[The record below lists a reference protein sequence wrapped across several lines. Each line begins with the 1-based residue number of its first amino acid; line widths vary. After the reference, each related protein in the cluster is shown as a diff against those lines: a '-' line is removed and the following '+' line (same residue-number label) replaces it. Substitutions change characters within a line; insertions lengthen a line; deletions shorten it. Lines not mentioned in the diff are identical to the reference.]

1 LAYSRHFL
9 ILTGFGVL
17 VAWMSKSSLSFNLY
31 YDFALYGTLHAAALV
46 LSLNARRL
54 TSRRCLFIAAAAAL
68 SAVTVAVGMLSRQV
82 AALLPETLGRYSL
95 LAFSAVIGA
104 VAYGIAIR
112 LFGILALAPRTIVKI
127 SLGCMLAAVAA
138 LATIGATG
146 FAGPWW
152 IAVLWWYAF
161 SWGLWCFHGRS
172 PRPSGAVC

>member
-17 VAWMSKSSLSFNLY
+17 VAWMSKSSLPYNLY
-31 YDFALYGTLHAAALV
+31 SAFALYGTLHAAAMV
-46 LSLNARRL
+46 LSLNPRRL

-68 SAVTVAVGMLSRQV
+68 SVATVAVGMLGRQV

-95 LAFSAVIGA
+95 LAVSAAAGA

-112 LFGILALAPRTIVKI
+112 LFGILALAPRAIAKI
-127 SLGCMLAAVAA
+127 SLGCMLAAAAA
-138 LATIGATG
+138 LLTIRATG
-146 FAGPWW
+146 LVGPWW

-161 SWGLWCFHGRS
+161 SLGLWCFHGRS
-172 PRPSGAVC
+172 P